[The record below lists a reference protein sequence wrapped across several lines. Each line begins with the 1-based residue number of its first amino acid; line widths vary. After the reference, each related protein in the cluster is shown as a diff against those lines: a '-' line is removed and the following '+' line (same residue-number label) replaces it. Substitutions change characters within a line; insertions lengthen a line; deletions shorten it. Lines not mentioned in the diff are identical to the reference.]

1 MTNLETIEAAVSR
14 LSPQELARFRA
25 WFEEL
30 DASAWDEEIV
40 RDAQAGRLDE
50 LAGKA
55 LREHKTGRRKEL

>member
-55 LREHKTGRRKEL
+55 LREHKAGRRKEL